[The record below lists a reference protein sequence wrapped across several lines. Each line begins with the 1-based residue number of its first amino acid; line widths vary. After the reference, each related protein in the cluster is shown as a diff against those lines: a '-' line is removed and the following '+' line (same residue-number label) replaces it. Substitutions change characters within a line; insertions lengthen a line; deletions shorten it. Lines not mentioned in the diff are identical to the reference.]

1 MRILDL
7 FCGAGGASMGY
18 HQAFPD
24 AEIVGVDIV
33 EQPEYPFTFVLG
45 DALAAD
51 VEGFDFVH
59 ASPPCQAFSTI
70 TPTVHSHVDLIAAT
84 RSRIQHLPYVIEN
97 VPQAPLRRDLMLCG
111 SMFGMQVQ
119 RHRMFEHNLGLILAP
134 ACNHKAWRDNGR
146 PWTCTGEGGA
156 CSTEHSQKPGPISE
170 WQELMGMPWVTK
182 KKSIAEAIPPAYT
195 RWIGEHL

>member
-1 MRILDL
+1 
-7 FCGAGGASMGY
+7 MGY

-24 AEIVGVDIV
+24 AEIVGIDIDD
-33 EQPEYPFTFVLG
+33 QPDYPFTFLQG
-45 DALAAD
+45 DALQAD
-51 VEGFDFVH
+51 VEGFDLIH

-70 TPTVHSHVDLIAAT
+70 TPAEHSHPDLIAVT
-84 RSRIQHLPYVIEN
+84 RDLISEHKYVIEN
-97 VPQAPLRRDLMLCG
+97 VPQAPIRKDLMLCG

-156 CSTEHSQKPGPISE
+156 CETEHSQKPGPIE
-170 WQELMGMPWVTK
+170 QWQELMDMPWVTTK
-182 KKSIAEAIPPAYT
+182 RGIAEAIPPAYT
-195 RWIGEHL
+195 RFIGESFR